1 MSAHTHAHVQDD
13 GTLHTECLTKEDV
26 ETIVGEILNTLEGE
40 VTPKEL
46 SVYVEMEKIHE
57 LIEHMKEEIRAV
69 RPDEIQESHLPQ
81 AKDELTAV
89 VQATEDATGRILDAA
104 EIIEEVAGKL
114 EGEHQDRLLQAA
126 TAIYE
131 ASNFQ
136 DITGQR
142 ITKVTTALR
151 VIDDKIS
158 ALLSAFSPDG
168 SAPKKA
174 PEPKEE
180 KPKTDADLLNGPQLS
195 DSATSQ
201 DDIDALFNTL

>member
-1 MSAHTHAHVQDD
+1 MSAIHAHLQED
-13 GTLHTECLTKEDV
+13 GTGRDECLTKEEV
-26 ETIVGEILNTLEGE
+26 ESIVGEILSTLEGE

-46 SVYVEMEKIHE
+46 SVYVEMEKIHDM
-57 LIEHMKEEIRAV
+57 IERMKEEIRAV
-69 RPDEIQESHLPQ
+69 RPDEIQESHLPN

-114 EGEHQDRLLQAA
+114 EGEAQDRLLQAA

-142 ITKVTTALR
+142 ITKVTGALR
-151 VIDDKIS
+151 VIDDKIT
-158 ALLSAFSPDG
+158 ALLTAFSPDH
-168 SAPKKA
+168 PLQKA
-174 PEPKEE
+174 VEQKDE
-180 KPKTDADLLNGPQLS
+180 KPMTDADLLNGPQLP
-195 DSATSQ
+195 DNAASQ
-201 DDIDALFNTL
+201 DDIDALFNNL

>member
-1 MSAHTHAHVQDD
+1 MSVHTHAHLRED
-13 GTLHTECLTKEDV
+13 GTTRDECLTKEEV
-26 ETIVGEILNTLEGE
+26 ESIVSEILNTLEGE

-46 SVYVEMEKIHE
+46 SVYVEMEKIHD
-57 LIEHMKEEIRAV
+57 LIERMKEEIRAV
-69 RPDEIQESHLPQ
+69 RPDEIQESHLPN

-114 EGEHQDRLLQAA
+114 EGDAQDRLLQAA

-142 ITKVTTALR
+142 ITKVTSALR
-151 VIDDKIS
+151 AIDDKIT
-158 ALLSAFSPDG
+158 ALLTAF
-168 SAPKKA
+168 APEDHPPQKA
-174 PEPKEE
+174 PEQKDE
-180 KPKTDADLLNGPQLS
+180 KPKTDADLLNGPQLP
-195 DSATSQ
+195 DNAASQ
-201 DDIDALFNTL
+201 DDIDALFNNL